1 MILRNYKPLV
11 LFLALLFLA
20 QTAVAELPP
29 FVYKQWQQA
38 APEYLEI
45 KVRSSKTSE
54 TDAGEYRSIEVVV
67 DAEVLAAER
76 SASGLLPGAKI
87 RISYQHRIYKRP
99 LAGASQVPIL
109 ERDKVYP
116 AFLKKVAMG
125 VYEPAARGKSFE
137 IVK

>member
-1 MILRNYKPLV
+1 MILRNCKPVALS
-11 LFLALLFLA
+11 LALLFLT
-20 QTAVAELPP
+20 QTAAAELPP

-54 TDAGEYRSIEVVV
+54 TDAGEYKSIDVVIE
-67 DAEVLAAER
+67 AEVLSVER
-76 SASGLLPGAKI
+76 SASGMMPGARI
-87 RISYQHRIYKRP
+87 RISYQHRIYKQP

-109 ERDKVYP
+109 GRDKIYP
-116 AFLKKVAMG
+116 AFLKKVAVG